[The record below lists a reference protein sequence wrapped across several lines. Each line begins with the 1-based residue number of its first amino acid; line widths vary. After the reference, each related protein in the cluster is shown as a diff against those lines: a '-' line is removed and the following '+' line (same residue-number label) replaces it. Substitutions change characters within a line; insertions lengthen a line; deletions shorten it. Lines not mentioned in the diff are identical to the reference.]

1 MAEEKY
7 DTIILGGGPAGLTAG
22 IYTARHGLKT
32 LILDSNELGGR
43 ALQAH
48 RVENFPGFP
57 EGLTGRE
64 LMERFVAQA
73 ERFGVDFSRETA
85 IGLSSMGDT
94 KVVMTRKG
102 LYEARTVIVATGIQ
116 RKQLSVP
123 GEMEYKGR
131 GVSYCAICDGP
142 FFAGKVV
149 AVVGPGEEAVEEA
162 LRMAEVA
169 NKVYAIPGKDGY
181 KEGVELLEELRKN
194 ENIEVVE
201 GVNVKGIVG
210 DSTVTQIELDGGPGE
225 LKVDGVFI
233 VLNHVSTSDLVAHA
247 GIRTD
252 ESGCI
257 LVDREQRTNIKGV
270 FAAGDCV
277 CGGTQIVTAAGE
289 GGRAALSAM
298 RYIRSLKG

>member
-64 LMERFVAQA
+64 LMERFIAQA

-85 IGLSSMGDT
+85 IGLSSMGDA

-102 LYEARTVIVATGIQ
+102 LYEARTVIVATGMQ

-162 LRMAEVA
+162 LRMAEIA
-169 NKVYAIPGKDGY
+169 DKVYAIPGKDGY
-181 KEGVELLEELRKN
+181 KEGVELLEELRRN
-194 ENIEVVE
+194 DNIEVVE
-201 GVNVKGIVG
+201 GVNVIGIGG

-225 LKVDGVFI
+225 LKVDGVFVI
-233 VLNHVSTSDLVAHA
+233 LNHVSTPDLVAHA